1 MAEFDNFR
9 KRTEKEKS
17 SMFEM
22 GASDM
27 IKKLLPIVD
36 NFERGFQFNFRRERE
51 TPFAEGHG
59 YGSISRP

>member
-36 NFERGFQFNFRRERE
+36 NFERGFNSISEEERE
-51 TPFAEGHG
+51 TPLQRAWIW
-59 YGSISRP
+59 SISRP